1 MLVKIIGSVLL
12 LISSALCASRMIS
25 AEKSKIDTIE
35 TFISLISYIRNQIDL
50 YSSPIGKILDKIS
63 SDTLDKLH
71 LTSPPV
77 KFDDLLKTE
86 GLPIGEETEKTL
98 REFSSSL
105 GKSYREMQIKLCDK
119 ALSELEAQKK
129 KLQTAFP
136 SRKKTIL
143 ALCFGIGGVAVI
155 ALI

>member
-1 MLVKIIGSVLL
+1 MLVKAIGSGLL

-25 AEKSKIDTIE
+25 AEKAKIDLLE
-35 TFISLISYIRNQIDL
+35 TFISVISYIKNQIDL
-50 YSSPIGKILDKIS
+50 YSSPIKKILDGINEE
-63 SDTLDKLH
+63 TLHRLH
-71 LTSPPV
+71 LNDPPQR
-77 KFDDLLKTE
+77 FDDILEISELS
-86 GLPIGEETEKTL
+86 IGEETEKTL

-105 GKSYREMQIKLCDK
+105 GKSYREVQIKLCDK
-119 ALSELEAQKK
+119 TLSELEAQKNALK
-129 KLQTAFP
+129 NAFP